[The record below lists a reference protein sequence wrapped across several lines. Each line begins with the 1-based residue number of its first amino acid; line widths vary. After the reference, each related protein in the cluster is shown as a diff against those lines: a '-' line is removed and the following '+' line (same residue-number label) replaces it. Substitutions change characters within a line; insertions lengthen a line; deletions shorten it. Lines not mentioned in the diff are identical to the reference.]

1 LIGGATTSRAHTA
14 VKIAPAYGRPTVHV
28 LDASRVVGVVSDL
41 MDPGRRRELDRQNRE
56 EQARLRVLH
65 GRKRSAPSYTYE
77 QARVNRLKLEFGPE
91 QLAVPAFTGRRLLS
105 AYPLAEIARFI
116 DWTFFFHA
124 WELRGKFPDLLDH
137 PERGQAAR
145 DLFADA
151 KKMLAK
157 IVDEKLLTAN
167 AVYGFWP
174 AVSEGD
180 TIVLYDDASTR
191 REIARFPMLR
201 QQQKP
206 DDGVAPRV
214 SLADFIAPIESGR
227 IDYLG
232 AFAVTAGIGVD
243 ALVKKLEAQN
253 DDYSAIMVK
262 ALADRLAEAF
272 AELLHQRARADWGY
286 GKNEQLSNEELIDE
300 KYRGIRP
307 AFGYPACP
315 DHLPKRTLFSLL
327 DAGEA
332 GLELTEHCAMTPAA
346 AVSGLYF
353 AHPNARYFAIGPVQ
367 RDQVI
372 AYAQASDMPL
382 ADMER
387 WLGPS
392 LGYDPAAVVEAAE

>member
-1 LIGGATTSRAHTA
+1 
-14 VKIAPAYGRPTVHV
+14 
-28 LDASRVVGVVSDL
+28 
-41 MDPGRRRELDRQNRE
+41 
-56 EQARLRVLH
+56 
-65 GRKRSAPSYTYE
+65 
-77 QARVNRLKLEFGPE
+77 
-91 QLAVPAFTGRRLLS
+91 
-105 AYPLAEIARFI
+105 
-116 DWTFFFHA
+116 
-124 WELRGKFPDLLDH
+124 
-137 PERGQAAR
+137 
-145 DLFADA
+145 
-151 KKMLAK
+151 MLAK

-174 AVSEGD
+174 AASEGD
-180 TIVLYDDASTR
+180 TIVLYDDVSTR

-214 SLADFIAPIESGR
+214 SLADFIAPTESGR